1 MKKVG
6 IMANPRR
13 DIDLEY
19 TKNVIGFLQNK
30 VKIYIED
37 EIIPFLAPNHGFELL
52 TAQNAE
58 ELDFVV
64 ILGGDGTILDS
75 LALLNYSSVPL
86 LGINLGRLGFLAAA
100 ERYEW
105 QYYLDLAL
113 KGAYQLESRSL
124 LAMEHMGNKRIALN
138 DVVLFRASEEGGVI
152 SLDVYIDNV
161 LLAEYYADGIIISTP
176 TGSTAYSLAAGG
188 PIISPKAEAILLN
201 PINPH
206 SLSNRAIVI
215 GPDEKIK
222 VILKKGSADVRSDG
236 DFYTKATDSV
246 FSFSLHETK
255 ARFVVFETHNFYH
268 NVYKKIR

>member
-1 MKKVG
+1 
-6 IMANPRR
+6 
-13 DIDLEY
+13 
-19 TKNVIGFLQNK
+19 
-30 VKIYIED
+30 
-37 EIIPFLAPNHGFELL
+37 
-52 TAQNAE
+52 
-58 ELDFVV
+58 
-64 ILGGDGTILDS
+64 
-75 LALLNYSSVPL
+75 
-86 LGINLGRLGFLAAA
+86 
-100 ERYEW
+100 
-105 QYYLDLAL
+105 
-113 KGAYQLESRSL
+113 
-124 LAMEHMGNKRIALN
+124 MGNKRIALN

-161 LLAEYYADGIIISTP
+161 LLASTTP
-176 TGSTAYSLAAGG
+176 TASSFPPHGLHGIFFSGGG

-268 NVYKKIR
+268 NVHKKIR

>member
-1 MKKVG
+1 MKKIG
-6 IMANPRR
+6 IMTNPKR

-30 VKIYIED
+30 AHIYIED
-37 EIIPFLAPNHGFELL
+37 EIIPYLPKDHGFTLL
-52 TAQNAE
+52 TAQNAK

-75 LALLNYSSVPL
+75 LALMDYADVPL

-113 KGAYQLESRSL
+113 KGTYRLEQRSL
-124 LAMEHMGNKRIALN
+124 LSMEHMGNKRIALN
-138 DVVLFRASEEGGVI
+138 DVVIFRACEEGGVI

-161 LLAEYYADGIIISTP
+161 LLAEYFADGIIISTP

-188 PIISPKAEAILLN
+188 PIMSPKTEAILLN

-206 SLSNRAIVI
+206 SLSNRAIII
-215 GPDEKIK
+215 GPDETVKI
-222 VILKKGSADVRSDG
+222 ILKKGGAEVRCDG
-236 DFYTKATDSV
+236 DFYAKAVDSV
-246 FSFSLHETK
+246 FTFSLHETK
-255 ARFVVFETHNFYH
+255 ARFVVFEKYNFYT
-268 NVYKKIR
+268 NVYKKIK